1 MIVDSESRLRIDRDK
16 EKVFGNW
23 SSLDAKVSPIVYRNG
38 I

>member
-1 MIVDSESRLRIDRDK
+1 MIVDGEPGLRIDGDK

-23 SSLDAKVSPIVYRNG
+23 SSLDAQASPIVWGNG